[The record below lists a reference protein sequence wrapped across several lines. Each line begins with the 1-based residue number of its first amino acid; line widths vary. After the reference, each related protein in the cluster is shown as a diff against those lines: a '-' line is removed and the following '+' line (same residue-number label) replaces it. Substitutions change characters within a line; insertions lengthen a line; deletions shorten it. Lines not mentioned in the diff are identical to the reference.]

1 MNDLVNKDS
10 KVNHLKKMIHDL
22 EQSLKQETS
31 EIEKYKKENSHL
43 IEVAKYCADNQYL
56 KKKND
61 LLKIELIES
70 IYDDLN
76 SLGKKKHIT
85 PSDKKKL
92 NHDKKHLNKILQNIY
107 EDM

>member
-61 LLKIELIES
+61 LLKI
-70 IYDDLN
+70 
-76 SLGKKKHIT
+76 
-85 PSDKKKL
+85 
-92 NHDKKHLNKILQNIY
+92 
-107 EDM
+107 